1 MLTDSAAGALP
12 QKPENRDISF
22 TPGFSP
28 VSNGDK
34 KRETVLTVS
43 SSGDNSEAV
52 EYVGFCTAITYLPH
66 HPVFSPRSGRQHKAW
81 GVSPRSSPKM
91 SIEPAKRVTAVAL
104 QIHSNEAAAAHF
116 AGFIAL
122 PGAILGLTPQA
133 LC

>member
-81 GVSPRSSPKM
+81 GVSPRSSTKM
-91 SIEPAKRVTAVAL
+91 LVEPAKRVIVVAL
-104 QIHSNEAAAAHF
+104 NVRRSDLAAARF
-116 AGFIAL
+116 AGFDRL
-122 PGAILGLTPQA
+122 
-133 LC
+133 